1 MKELGKQKDK
11 KELGKQKEKKELE
24 NEEDMKQFR
33 TDAFENDAI
42 LAAAA
47 HELEQ
52 MVNQVCELIGTPLQE
67 TTELQRQVLA
77 AFGFGAVYS
86 ITHRDRLAEPQAHA
100 LSIRMLIKPFKYSEQ
115 QAVDFVDDLIRVA
128 SNEETHP
135 VMNTIIHR
143 GINGHVQFVQKDYEA
158 LGRNIQEIL
167 AAVQQ

>member
-1 MKELGKQKDK
+1 MLLALKDGTENMDMNAFMNKDDKNDVILG
-11 KELGKQKEKKELE
+11 
-24 NEEDMKQFR
+24 
-33 TDAFENDAI
+33 
-42 LAAAA
+42 AAA

-52 MVNQVCELIGTPLQE
+52 MVEQVCELIGTPLAE

-100 LSIRMLIKPFKYSEQ
+100 LSIRMLIKPFNYSEQ
-115 QAVDFVDDLIRVA
+115 QAVDFADDLIRVA
-128 SNEETHP
+128 SNEEVHP

-143 GINGHVQFVQKDYEA
+143 GINGHIQFTQEDHEA
-158 LGRNIQEIL
+158 LARNIQEIM

>member
-1 MKELGKQKDK
+1 MKELGKKGDK
-11 KELGKQKEKKELE
+11 KELGKEEDKKE
-24 NEEDMKQFR
+24 FR
-33 TDAFENDAI
+33 TDELENDAI

-47 HELEQ
+47 SELEQ
-52 MVNQVCELIGTPLQE
+52 MVNQVCERIGTPLHE

-86 ITHRDRLAEPQAHA
+86 ITHRDRLTEPQAHA
-100 LSIRMLIKPFKYSEQ
+100 LSIRMLIKPFNYSEQ

-143 GINGHVQFVQKDYEA
+143 GINGHVQFVQEDHEA

-167 AAVQQ
+167 DAVQQ

>member
-1 MKELGKQKDK
+1 MLLALKDGTENMDMNDFMNKDDKNDVILG
-11 KELGKQKEKKELE
+11 
-24 NEEDMKQFR
+24 
-33 TDAFENDAI
+33 
-42 LAAAA
+42 AAA

-52 MVNQVCELIGTPLQE
+52 MVEQVCELIGTPLAE

-100 LSIRMLIKPFKYSEQ
+100 LSIRMLIKPFNYSEQ
-115 QAVDFVDDLIRVA
+115 QAVDFADDLIRVA
-128 SNEETHP
+128 SNEEVHP

-143 GINGHVQFVQKDYEA
+143 GINGHIQFTQEDHEA
-158 LGRNIQEIL
+158 LARNIQEIM